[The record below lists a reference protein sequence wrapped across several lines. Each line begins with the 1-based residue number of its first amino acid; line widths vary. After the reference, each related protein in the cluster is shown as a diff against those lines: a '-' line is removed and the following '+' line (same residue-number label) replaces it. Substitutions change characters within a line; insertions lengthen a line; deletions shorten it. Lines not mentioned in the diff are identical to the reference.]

1 MAIGESRA
9 HCQAGQWPVRHR
21 TALGDTG
28 VQPAHPGQ
36 RPNGRRSGDPERARV
51 RRHADR
57 DDMSDDLAIETTGL
71 TKRLGH
77 TAVVDKVDLAVP
89 RGSVYGFLGPN
100 GSGKTTTIRMLLGLI
115 WPTAGSFR
123 LLGETMPAAGSR
135 VLPQVGALVEGP
147 AFYPW
152 LTGRQNL
159 RRIDAAGPDGQRKTR
174 AARIDAA
181 LTKVGLA
188 AAATKRYRAYSLGM
202 KQRLGLAA
210 ALLRPRSLLVLD
222 EPTNG
227 MDPQGT
233 REIRNLVREL
243 AAEGS
248 TVFLSTHLLSE
259 VEQLCTH
266 LGIISVGKVVAQ
278 GSIEDLRGRGDAM
291 LRVETE
297 DAGNAAQVLDGLGLE
312 SVVVTGEVVSAQ
324 LDGQRPEE
332 CNRALVMAGT
342 GVRTPT
348 THPRGL
354 EDAFVALSGGG
365 IAVGGRHPGAVPAR
379 PRPGGTPRARGPAG
393 G

>member
-1 MAIGESRA
+1 VFGEGPIDS
-9 HCQAGQWPVRHR
+9 
-21 TALGDTG
+21 
-28 VQPAHPGQ
+28 
-36 RPNGRRSGDPERARV
+36 EF
-51 RRHADR
+51 
-57 DDMSDDLAIETTGL
+57 AIETTGL
-71 TKRLGH
+71 TKHLGH
-77 TAVVDKVDLAVP
+77 TAVVDGLDLVVP
-89 RGSVYGFLGPN
+89 SGSVYGFLGPN

-115 WPTAGSFR
+115 WPSGGSYR
-123 LLGETMPAAGSR
+123 LLGKAMPAANAS
-135 VLPQVGALVEGP
+135 VLPHVGALVEGP

-159 RRIDAAGPDGQRKTR
+159 KRLDAAGPDGQRRTR
-174 AARIDAA
+174 RARIDAA
-181 LTKVGLA
+181 LAKVGLS

-266 LGIISVGKVVAQ
+266 VGIISVGKLVAQ
-278 GSIEDLRGRGDAM
+278 GSIEELRGSGDSM

-297 DAGNAAQVLDGLGLE
+297 DATDAAQVLEHMGLE
-312 SVVVTGEVVSAQ
+312 SIIVTGEVVSAQ

-332 CNRALVMAGT
+332 CNRALVLAGV
-342 GVRTPT
+342 GVRSLT
-348 THPRGL
+348 TDRRSL
-354 EDAFVALSGGG
+354 EDAFVALTGEGFDV
-365 IAVGGRHPGAVPAR
+365 AH
-379 PRPGGTPRARGPAG
+379 
-393 G
+393 